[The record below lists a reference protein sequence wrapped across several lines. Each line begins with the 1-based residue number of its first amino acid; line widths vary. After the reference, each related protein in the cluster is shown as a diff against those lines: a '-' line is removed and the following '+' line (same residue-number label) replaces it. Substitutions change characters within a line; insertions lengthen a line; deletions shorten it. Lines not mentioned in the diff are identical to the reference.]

1 MLSHSNDVIGASV
14 CSNDD
19 LHINV
24 CSSTHCGC
32 AVVNGIVAVAAF

>member
-1 MLSHSNDVIGASV
+1 MLSHSNDVIGA
-14 CSNDD
+14 CICFNDD

-32 AVVNGIVAVAAF
+32 VVNGSVAVAAF